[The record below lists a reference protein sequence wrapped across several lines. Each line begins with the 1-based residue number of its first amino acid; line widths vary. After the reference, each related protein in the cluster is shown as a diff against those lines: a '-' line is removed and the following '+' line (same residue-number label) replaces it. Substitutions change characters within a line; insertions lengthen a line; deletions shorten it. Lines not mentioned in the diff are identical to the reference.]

1 MLLTRLNRWLDGVL
15 HPKSVQDK
23 NIRDVLV
30 DGIGVG
36 IASGIGTFLS
46 VFLVRLGATNNQVG
60 LLTAMPA
67 LTGMLFAIPVSQ
79 FLERQR
85 NIVPWYSRARFLV
98 LSSYALTGLVPF
110 FFPNNEPIAIIAI
123 WAAATVPQTIV
134 NIAFTVVMGSVAG
147 PKGRFFLMSRRW
159 SLLGITQSITVATV
173 GQFLSRTEFPL
184 NYQVAFLSSAVGG
197 LLSLIFSSRIDLPD
211 REPAATTGKRASR
224 REAWQ
229 EQVRVFRATP
239 VFSRFVVA
247 QFVFRWGLSLPLPL
261 LPLYWVRTLNAS
273 DATIGYINTVQGAV
287 LLVAYFFWARVS
299 RRRGVRFV
307 LLATSL
313 GLTLYPALTA
323 MTTNVNLLIVYA
335 GLSGFFLA
343 GTDLVLFDV
352 LLGAAPKSHQTTYV
366 GLYQTT
372 NNMAMFFAPLV
383 GTFLSVRIG
392 IPQALM
398 VGAAL
403 RLGGFALFYFMRI
416 GAKPPAEDAAEADPD
431 GAAASQSP
439 Q

>member
-1 MLLTRLNRWLDGVL
+1 MLLTRFNRWLDAVL
-15 HPKSVQDK
+15 HPKTVQDK
-23 NIRDVLV
+23 NVRDVLV

-67 LTGMLFAIPVSQ
+67 LTGMFFAIPVSQ

-110 FFPNNEPIAIIAI
+110 FFPDNGPIIIICI

-134 NIAFTVVMGSVAG
+134 NIAFTVVMGGVAG
-147 PKGRFFLMSRRW
+147 PKGRFYLMSRRW

-184 NYQVAFLSSAVGG
+184 NYQVAFLCSAVGG
-197 LLSLIFSSRIDLPD
+197 LLSLAFSSRIDLPD
-211 REPAATTGKRASR
+211 REPEATSATKLSR
-224 REAWQ
+224 WDSLRRDA
-229 EQVRVFRATP
+229 RVFRDTP
-239 VFSRFVVA
+239 AFSRFVVA
-247 QFVFRWGLSLPLPL
+247 QFVFRWGLTLPLPL
-261 LPLYWVRTLNAS
+261 FPLYWVRGLNAS
-273 DATIGYINTVQGAV
+273 DAAIGYINTVQGAV
-287 LLVAYFFWARVS
+287 LLVAYFFWARVT

-313 GLTLYPALTA
+313 GLVFYPALTA
-323 MTTNVNLLIVYA
+323 ATTNVNPLIVYA
-335 GLSGFFLA
+335 GLNGFFLA

-352 LLGAAPKSHQTTYV
+352 LLNVVPKSHQTIYI
-366 GLYQTT
+366 GMYQTT

-383 GTFLSVRIG
+383 GAFLADRVG
-392 IPQALM
+392 LPQALM
-398 VGAAL
+398 VGAVM
-403 RLGGFALFYFMRI
+403 RLAGFALFYVMRI
-416 GAKPPAEDAAEADPD
+416 GVKPPAEVEDEVEAAPV
-431 GAAASQSP
+431 AAR
-439 Q
+439 

>member
-1 MLLTRLNRWLDGVL
+1 MFRTRLYPMLDGIL
-15 HPKSVQDK
+15 HPKTVQDK
-23 NIRDVLV
+23 NVRDVLV

-46 VFLVRLGATNNQVG
+46 VFLVRLGATSNQVG

-67 LTGMLFAIPVSQ
+67 LTGMIFALPVSH

-98 LSSYALTGLVPF
+98 LSSYVLTGLVPF
-110 FFPNNEPIAIIAI
+110 FFPDNGSIAIICI

-134 NIAFTVVMGSVAG
+134 NIAFTVVMSGVAG
-147 PKGRFFLMSRRW
+147 PKGRFYLMSRRW

-173 GQFLSRTEFPL
+173 GQFLSRNEFPL
-184 NYQVAFLSSAVGG
+184 NYQVAFISSAVGG
-197 LLSLIFSSRIDLPD
+197 LLSLAFSSRIDLPD
-211 REPAATTGKRASR
+211 REPETATGSR
-224 REAWQ
+224 DSRWGGLRRQAQ
-229 EQVRVFRATP
+229 VFRDTP
-239 VFSRFVVA
+239 AFSRFVVA
-247 QFVFRWGLSLPLPL
+247 QFVYRWGLSLPLPL
-261 LPLYWVRTLNAS
+261 FPLYWVRILNAS
-273 DATIGYINTVQGAV
+273 DASIGYINTVQGAV
-287 LLVAYFFWARVS
+287 LLVAYFFWGRVS

-313 GLTLYPALTA
+313 GLALYPALTA
-323 MTTNVNLLIVYA
+323 VTTNVNVLIVYA
-335 GLSGFFLA
+335 ALNGFFLA

-352 LLGAAPKSHQTTYV
+352 LLSAVPKSHQTTYI

-383 GTFLSVRIG
+383 GTFLSDRIG

-398 VGAAL
+398 VGAAM
-403 RLGGFALFYFMRI
+403 RLAGFALFYVMRI
-416 GAKPPAEDAAEADPD
+416 GEKSPVEDEPDAAAT
-431 GAAASQSP
+431 AAA
-439 Q
+439 